1 MGLVPPSHEQG
12 RVPADREQGR
22 AKASLIIAAEFRSRI
37 AAGELVEGQ
46 PLPVESA
53 LVDELG
59 VSKAVVR
66 EALRILETEGL
77 VEVRRGVGG
86 GPRVR
91 HPSVPEVAKGMGVY
105 LQIGDVL
112 VTDVWETRDRIVGA
126 AVERLAASG
135 RPDAHEAL
143 EVHLSLLEDA
153 VGHFEDFWPRLMTV
167 GEAAVLATGSGT
179 EHLIVLSL
187 RHIVAAELAAAT
199 RSITDIDEAVG
210 AEVEVARR
218 WREVARHVKSAR
230 PRPARNAHDSQAAL
244 VRDGLW
250 SRMEGLTVGE
260 AIGRSRRGRR
270 PPLSRQK

>member
-1 MGLVPPSHEQG
+1 MPGS
-12 RVPADREQGR
+12 REEGQ
-22 AKASLIIAAEFRSRI
+22 AKASLVIAADFRSRI
-37 AAGELVEGQ
+37 AAGELQEGQ

-66 EALRILETEGL
+66 EALRILENEGL
-77 VEVRRGVGG
+77 VEVRRGLGG

-112 VTDVWETRDRIVGA
+112 VTDVWETRDRIIGA

-135 RPDAHEAL
+135 SPSAHDALVTH
-143 EVHLSLLEDA
+143 VDHLAEA
-153 VGHFEDFWPRLMTV
+153 VGRFEEFWPRLMTV
-167 GEAAVLATGSGT
+167 GEAAVLATGSAT

-199 RSITDIDEAVG
+199 RGITDIEEAVG
-210 AEVEVARR
+210 VERQISRR
-218 WREVARHVKSAR
+218 WHDVGRHVRAGRWRAAR
-230 PRPARNAHDSQAAL
+230 SAHDWQAEL
-244 VRDGLW
+244 VRQGLW
-250 SRMEGLTVGE
+250 SRMEGVTVGA
-260 AIGRSRRGRR
+260 AIGRSGSRR
-270 PPLSRQK
+270 PPALSRHK

>member
-1 MGLVPPSHEQG
+1 MSGS
-12 RVPADREQGR
+12 REDGQ
-22 AKASLIIAAEFRSRI
+22 AKASLAIAADFRSRI
-37 AAGELVEGQ
+37 AAGELQDGQ
-46 PLPVESA
+46 ALPVESA

-77 VEVRRGVGG
+77 VEVRRGLGG

-126 AVERLAASG
+126 AVERLATTGDRTAHSTLDTHV
-135 RPDAHEAL
+135 DALGE
-143 EVHLSLLEDA
+143 A
-153 VGHFEDFWPRLMTV
+153 VGRFEEFWPRLMAV
-167 GEAAVLATGSGT
+167 GEAAVLATGSAT

-199 RSITDIDEAVG
+199 RGITDVAEAVG
-210 AEVEVARR
+210 VEEQISRR
-218 WREVARHVKSAR
+218 WREVGRHVRAGRAR
-230 PRPARNAHDSQAAL
+230 AARNAHDWQAEL
-244 VRDGLW
+244 VRHGLW
-250 SRMEGLTVGE
+250 SRMQGVTVGE
-260 AIGRSRRGRR
+260 AMGRSRTRR
-270 PPLSRQK
+270 PARLSRHK